1 MTLMEVNMDI
11 FGFNSSNRKLTI
23 KKKTAKLIIF
33 VKTCLF
39 FEL

>member
-11 FGFNSSNRKLTI
+11 FGFNSRNRKLTI
-23 KKKTAKLIIF
+23 KKNAKLIIF